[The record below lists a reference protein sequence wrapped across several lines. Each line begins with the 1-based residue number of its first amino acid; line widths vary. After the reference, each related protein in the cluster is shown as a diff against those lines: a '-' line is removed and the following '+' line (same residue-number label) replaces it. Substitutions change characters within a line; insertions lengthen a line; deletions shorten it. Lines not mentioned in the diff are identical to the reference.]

1 MGKGRAFKAEF
12 KSKVAL
18 AAIRGEE
25 TIAEIASRFKVHPT
39 QISAWKKQA
48 MGQVMDG
55 FSSVKP
61 GRKRQDDD
69 STLEGLY
76 AKIGR
81 LEIENDFLKKVLSDS

>member
-1 MGKGRAFKAEF
+1 MGKGRAFTAEF

-25 TIAEIASRFKVHPT
+25 TIAELASKFKVHPT

-48 MGQVMDG
+48 MGQLIEG
-55 FSSVKP
+55 FSSKP

-69 STLEGLY
+69 STVEGLY

>member
-1 MGKGRAFKAEF
+1 MGKGRAFTAEF

-25 TIAEIASRFKVHPT
+25 TIAELASKFKVHPT

-48 MGQVMDG
+48 MGQLIEG
-55 FSSVKP
+55 FSVKL

-69 STLEGLY
+69 STVEGLY